1 MPAMT
6 WRGRLAK
13 VVSAVRSRGEGMERY
28 YHRASSLQDLRKLA
42 RDHGADLEA
51 ALSQVGL
58 SGAVLHQ
65 PDSRIDFVA
74 LCALLEHCASEWRM
88 PDLALRLARYQHLD
102 ILGPLGLVTRLAPD
116 MRRAITAVAE
126 NLDINSNA
134 VVARLT
140 EQGGTATLMI
150 DTLVQP
156 PGVQHFVL
164 LSLGLARN
172 IIETLG
178 AGALDLLEI
187 SLRQDAGSFGPAV
200 RTGFRCPV
208 RFGAEQNALHFDA
221 AILDHRIERSD
232 EAYRAI
238 IERYFAA
245 TRLETADNFTEV
257 TRAEI
262 ARQMEFGGC
271 TLDSLSLRL
280 RIEPRSL
287 QRRLKQ
293 EGTSYRALVDAWR
306 RTRALSLV
314 TQTRM
319 PLSQI
324 SLALGFGADQSVFS
338 RAFQRWYGEAP
349 LVARQRRGKSPAAD
363 L

>member
-1 MPAMT
+1 
-6 WRGRLAK
+6 
-13 VVSAVRSRGEGMERY
+13 MERY
-28 YHRASSLQDLRKLA
+28 YHRASSLQDMRKLA
-42 RDHGADLEA
+42 RDHGADLDA
-51 ALSQVGL
+51 ALHRAGL

-65 PDSRIDFVA
+65 PDSRIDFFA

-88 PDLALRLARYQHLD
+88 PDLALRLAGYQHLD
-102 ILGPLGLVTRLAPD
+102 ILGPVGLVIRLARD
-116 MRRAITAVAE
+116 MRSAITAVAE

-140 EQGGTATLMI
+140 EEGGTATLMI

-156 PGVQHFVL
+156 PGVRHFVL

-172 IIETLG
+172 VIETVG
-178 AGALDLLEI
+178 DGPLDLIEV
-187 SLRQDAGSFGPAV
+187 SLRQEAGNLGPAARV
-200 RTGFRCPV
+200 DFRCPV

-221 AILDHRIERSD
+221 AILDRRIERSD

-245 TRLETADNFTEV
+245 TRLETSDNVTEAA
-257 TRAEI
+257 RAEI
-262 ARQMEFGGC
+262 ARQMEFGNC
-271 TLDSLSLRL
+271 TLESLSLRL

-293 EGTSYRALVDAWR
+293 EGVSFRELVDAWR
-306 RTRALSLV
+306 QTRAWSLV
-314 TQTRM
+314 TQTRL
-319 PLSQI
+319 PLSQV

-349 LVARQRRGKSPAAD
+349 QVVRKRAGKARATVFTAGPVTAGAQAPITRRPDRAC
-363 L
+363 